1 MMKKKCFEFGL
12 LPGILAWLWMVY
24 YPAAI
29 SAKPGAGA
37 EEDKIIIAAAAG
49 EKIIIDGL
57 LEEKTWQTPAIREK
71 FISYQPLYGDELPME
86 TLVWAAYDRE
96 NLYFAFQCQD
106 PEPGKI
112 KTSITKRD
120 NMLGDDWVSVSID
133 AMGSGQNAYIFYV
146 NPNGIQ
152 GDSLT
157 TAFHNVDDMA
167 PDFVWDSAARV
178 TDKGYQV
185 EIAIPLK
192 SIKFKSG
199 KEVSMGVLFRRRISR
214 LSYIASWPAIKPIHW
229 ILNSQA
235 KIIYKN
241 LKKQFRLEILPVLT
255 YSDDRDRVSPGEWE
269 KSGSGTEFGI
279 GLKYGL
285 TSASVAEVTINPDF
299 SQVES
304 DAFQVEVNQR
314 YPLFYPEKRP
324 FFMEGAEIFNFWTYP
339 YGFFPNAVHTRQIV
353 DPGWGA
359 KLTGG
364 VGKFSFGVLTAGDE
378 APGNPWESGT
388 NPNEGK
394 SAFFGIMRGK
404 YTLGSR
410 GRYIGFLYNGR
421 DFGDEYNRLFGVD
434 ALIWLAK
441 KHEIRTS
448 FIQSL
453 SRDSQGQVSNA
464 SDSNYGTVV
473 YTHGTKRVFIGM
485 IFEHN
490 GREFRA
496 DSGYLRRNGIN
507 EYWLMGTLFFYTDQ
521 KKIPWLKLISTDL
534 IFEFL
539 HDLNTHRD
547 DYTGCFN
554 LNFYFTKE
562 ADLTLG
568 FYHYRENWQGVPF
581 DMNRLRVGGAIRLL
595 NWLKLEGFFFLRK
608 GIYYYADPAFLG
620 NCFGGSLS
628 LDIQPTNNLNQYLSL
643 THSDLSKE
651 GKRIYNVDILYS
663 KTTYQF
669 NKYFFLRAV
678 VQYDS
683 YLERLLTDFLAS
695 FTLIPGT
702 VIHVGYG
709 GLYENRQWIN
719 DQWVP
724 GEGNMLNVRKSF
736 FAKISYLW
744 HF

>member
-1 MMKKKCFEFGL
+1 MKKKCFGFGL

-24 YPAAI
+24 CPAAI
-29 SAKPGAGA
+29 SAKPGTDA
-37 EEDKIIIAAAAG
+37 EEDKIINAAAAG
-49 EKIIIDGL
+49 EKIIIDGV
-57 LEEKTWQTPAIREK
+57 LEEKTWQTPALREK

-96 NLYFAFQCQD
+96 NLYFAFQCLD

-120 NMLGDDWVSVSID
+120 NMLGDDWVSVAID

-167 PDFVWDSAARV
+167 PDFVWQSAARL
-178 TDKGYQV
+178 TDQGYQV

-192 SIKFKSG
+192 NLKFKSG
-199 KEVSMGVLFRRRISR
+199 KEVDMGILFRRRISR

-229 ILNSQA
+229 ILDSQA

-241 LKKQFRLEILPVLT
+241 LKKQFRLEVLPVLT
-255 YSDDRDRVSPGEWE
+255 HSDNRERVSPGEW
-269 KSGSGTEFGI
+269 KKNGSGTEFGI

-285 TSASVAEVTINPDF
+285 TSSSVAEVTVNPDF

-304 DAFQVEVNQR
+304 DAFQAEVNQR
-314 YPLFYPEKRP
+314 YPLFYSEKRP

-339 YGFFPNAVHTRQIV
+339 YGFFPSAVHTRKIV

-359 KLTGG
+359 KVTGG
-364 VGKFSFGVLTAGDE
+364 VGKFSFGILTAGDE
-378 APGNPWESGT
+378 APGNPWENGT

-394 SAFFGIMRGK
+394 SAFFGIARGK
-404 YTLGSR
+404 YTLGGSDN
-410 GRYIGFLYNGR
+410 YIGFLYNGR

-434 ALIWLAK
+434 GLIWLAK

-448 FIQSL
+448 FIHSM

-464 SDSNYGTVV
+464 SDSNYGTLV
-473 YTHGTKRVFIGM
+473 YTHGTKRVFIGA

-490 GREFRA
+490 GRELRV
-496 DSGYLRRNGIN
+496 DSGYLKRHGIN
-507 EYWLMGTLFFYTDQ
+507 VASLIGTLYHYPDQ
-521 KKIPWLKLISTDL
+521 KKLSWLKLISLDL
-534 IFEFL
+534 SSSL
-539 HDLNTHRD
+539 THDLFTHMD
-547 DYTGCFN
+547 DLSGSVG

-562 ADLTLG
+562 ASLT
-568 FYHYRENWQGVPF
+568 FIYSRFKENWKGTAF
-581 DMNRLRVGGAIRLL
+581 NMDRWRVSGQIRFLK
-595 NWLKLEGFFFLRK
+595 WLKLVGYFQWRD
-608 GIYYYADPAFLG
+608 GIYYYANPAFLG
-620 NCFGGSLS
+620 SCYGGSLS
-628 LDIQPTNNLNQYLSL
+628 LDIQPTNNLNQYFSFI
-643 THSDLSKE
+643 HSDLSKE
-651 GKRIYNVDILYS
+651 GEKIYNEDILYS

-683 YLERLLTDFLAS
+683 YLERMLTDFLAS

-709 GLYENRQWIN
+709 GLYENRQWTN
-719 DQWVP
+719 DQWVLR
-724 GEGNMLNVRKSF
+724 EGNMLNVKRSF

-744 HF
+744 RF